1 MAASPVLADSSFYIR
16 SLRERRDPLQEL
28 ALAAA
33 TRDVAVCGV
42 VRCEVGRALRN
53 ENVLRKFHRSWDVMI
68 YVPTD
73 NGLWAEIEKQLWELD
88 RRGIIISLTD
98 MVIACCARRID
109 AVVLTHDDAFDLI
122 PGVRRTSKLDY

>member
-33 TRDVAVCGV
+33 TRDLAVCGV
-42 VRCEVGRALRN
+42 VRCEVGRALRSATA
-53 ENVLRKFHRSWDVMI
+53 LQKFHRSWDVMI

-73 NGLWAEIEKQLWELD
+73 NSLWAEVERQLWEMD
-88 RRGIIISLTD
+88 RRGTIISLTD
-98 MVIACCARRID
+98 MVIACCARRLD

>member
-33 TRDVAVCGV
+33 TREVAVCGV
-42 VRCEVGRALRN
+42 VCCEVGRAIRN
-53 ENVLRKFHRSWDVMI
+53 EAALAKFHRAWGVMR

-73 NGLWAEIEKQLWELD
+73 NSLWAEVERQLWELD
-88 RRGIIISLTD
+88 RRGTVISLPD
-98 MVIACCARRID
+98 MIIACSARRIGAQLLSYD
-109 AVVLTHDDAFDLI
+109 EAFDLI